1 VRAVIA
7 FAALAVVALAGCGGC
22 RDDAKP
28 AAKQAPARSGAI
40 GSGSGARKPPTAR
53 SATRPPGTAPIR
65 GVMTEVTV
73 DEITPVIPT
82 VANATVID
90 SPTAAPRGGQV
101 HFAWCIAAGDQAQ
114 ALAAI
119 ETGLNDAGWTKLHS
133 RGTGPRIA
141 ISGDHPPYR
150 LSASVSNAPR
160 TGCSPA
166 DGKFF
171 ASVTMYKIASVT
183 QPPALGEPVPPPS
196 PAPAPATP

>member
-1 VRAVIA
+1 MRAVIA
-7 FAALAVVALAGCGGC
+7 LALAAAVGLAGCGGC

-28 AAKQAPARSGAI
+28 AAKQEPARSGAI
-40 GSGSGARKPPTAR
+40 TPGSGARRPPPTR
-53 SATRPPGTAPIR
+53 SSTRPPGTAPVR

-73 DEITPVIPT
+73 EEITPVIPT
-82 VANATVID
+82 VAHATVID
-90 SPTAAPRGGQV
+90 TPTAAPRGGQV
-101 HFAWCIAAGDQAQ
+101 HFAWCIAAGDQTQ

-119 ETGLNDAGWTKLHS
+119 EAGLEAGGWTKLHS

-171 ASVTMYKIASVT
+171 ASVTMYKIASAT
-183 QPPALGEPVPPPS
+183 QPPALGEPVPPP
-196 PAPAPATP
+196 APAPAAP